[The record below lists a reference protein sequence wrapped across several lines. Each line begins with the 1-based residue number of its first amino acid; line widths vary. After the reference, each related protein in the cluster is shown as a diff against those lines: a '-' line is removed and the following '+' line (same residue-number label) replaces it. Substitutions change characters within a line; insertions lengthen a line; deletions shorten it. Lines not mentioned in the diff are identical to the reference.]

1 MTSDP
6 RLTLIRRSY
15 VAVVICSGI
24 AVVTYSV
31 SALSW
36 QTIDVGWAVLA
47 LLTLISGSFTVKV
60 PGATSTISVS
70 ETFVI
75 IAAIKY
81 GPGPAAILVALEGLI
96 VSLWILKNSK
106 EVYRVFFNMATG
118 GISVWLSAHVFFALA
133 PQPLLLDSP
142 GAVVQVIP
150 ALFLFAS
157 VYFLTNSWLIAVAIG
172 LDTARSVISVWRSA
186 FEPAPIWWTPNM
198 GLRSQEIHL
207 WPNEENTQKNSR
219 RTPSG

>member
-1 MTSDP
+1 MTSDNP

-15 VAVVICSGI
+15 VAVVICGGI
-24 AVVTYSV
+24 AVVAYSITE
-31 SALSW
+31 LSW
-36 QTIDVGWAVLA
+36 QTIDIGWALLA

-75 IAAIKY
+75 IAAVKY

-118 GISVWLSAHVFFALA
+118 GMSVWLSAHVFFALA
-133 PQPLLLDSP
+133 PQPLILDSP

-157 VYFLTNSWLIAVAIG
+157 FYFLTNSWLIAIAIG

-186 FEPAPIWWTPNM
+186 FVLLSLNYCVGSNHCGPFE
-198 GLRSQEIHL
+198 GVR
-207 WPNEENTQKNSR
+207 
-219 RTPSG
+219 